1 MELLEL
7 NEKANLCKC
16 SREKFLRLVLS
27 ETQIKAPPPI
37 EYYTLIKEFNAIG
50 NNLNQLVKLAYAREN
65 DKVQLYTTLSN
76 LDGLIETAD
85 KHIRGYGN

>member
-1 MELLEL
+1 MELREL

-27 ETQIKAPPPI
+27 ETQVKAPPPI
-37 EYYTLIKEFNAIG
+37 QYYTLIKEFNAIG
-50 NNLNQLVKLAYAREN
+50 NNLNQLVKVAYIREI

-76 LDGLIETAD
+76 LDKLIGTAD
-85 KHIRGYGN
+85 KHIRDCGN